1 MPATTGGVN
10 SIRENLYYMGFA
22 KQSVWG
28 TAVAPTFFSRWLD
41 GSDAEPNV
49 KVQKEREG
57 DTSPFI
63 ALMFKTEQ
71 MWELKIVEYIRPIGF
86 GFILQALLGTG
97 SDTFTAPA
105 QNTTLSS
112 PVAIGASSFLTVA
125 SIGNAGTGYFN
136 FTPGY
141 NSSTYEVQNVNLA
154 GRTGTGPYTYPLV
167 SPATFSYAHSS
178 SDPVTSASVHTM
190 TRQVTTYD
198 AYSFEVAFGNTTFG
212 KVFRIVNCVCTGLT
226 LTSDMG
232 KPLKIEH
239 TWVGSQSA
247 IQAAFSTILQEGTNL
262 VGVAGGPLVHF
273 HAGSTWQIDGSG
285 SGNAAGIR
293 QFKLTL
299 KNSTKPEDMQS
310 ELVYAPY
317 FLQGDFEIDGQ
328 LQVIF
333 ESYSQYL
340 NTYFGSA
347 SATTGATDSYLV
359 GYGAF
364 TTTWTSDGINNVAVL
379 CPYVGYTAAKID
391 PPKLDAK
398 PVYQN
403 LTFSAY
409 KTPAFPTP
417 VTFTLNNSYAI
428 QY

>member
-1 MPATTGGVN
+1 
-10 SIRENLYYMGFA
+10 MGFA

-41 GSDAEPNV
+41 GSDAEPNT

-57 DTSPFI
+57 DTSPFV
-63 ALMFKTEQ
+63 ALMYKTEQ
-71 MWELKIVEYIRPIGF
+71 MWELKVVEYIRPIGV

-97 SDTFTAPA
+97 SDAFTAPTQA
-105 QNTTLSS
+105 TTLSA
-112 PVAIGASSFLTVA
+112 PITVGANTFNVNGAIGTV
-125 SIGNAGTGYFN
+125 GNAFFN

-141 NSSTYEVQNVNLA
+141 ASAAYEVANVNLA
-154 GRTGTGPYTYPLV
+154 SKTGAGPFTYTLQ
-167 SPATFSYAHSS
+167 SGTFQNAHST
-178 SDPVTSASVHTM
+178 SDVVNNASVHVM
-190 TRQVTTYD
+190 TRQQTTYD
-198 AYSFEVAFGNTTFG
+198 AYAWEVAFGNSTFG
-212 KVFRIVNCVCTGLT
+212 KVFRISNCVCTGLT
-226 LTSDMG
+226 LSSDMG
-232 KPLKIEH
+232 KPLKLEH

-247 IQAAFSTILQEGTNL
+247 IQATFTTISQEGTNL

-273 HAGSTWQIDGSG
+273 HGGSSWSIDGST

-293 QFKLTL
+293 SLKLTL

-317 FLQGDFEIDGQ
+317 FIPGDFEIDGQ
-328 LQVIF
+328 IQVIF
-333 ESYSQYL
+333 ESYAQYL
-340 NTYFGSA
+340 NTFFGSA

-364 TTTWTSDGINNVAVL
+364 TTTWTSDGVNSLAVSL
-379 CPYVGYTAAKID
+379 PYVGYTGAKLD

-398 PVYQN
+398 PLYQT
-403 LTFSAY
+403 LLFSAY

-417 VTFTLNNSYAI
+417 ITFTLNNSQSSAY
-428 QY
+428 

>member
-41 GSDAEPNV
+41 GSDAEPNT

-63 ALMFKTEQ
+63 ALMYKTEQ
-71 MWELKIVEYIRPIGF
+71 MWELKITEYIRPIGV
-86 GFILQALLGTG
+86 GIILQALLGTG
-97 SDTFTAPA
+97 SDSYTAPTQTTTLNAATIIGATTFT
-105 QNTTLSS
+105 
-112 PVAIGASSFLTVA
+112 TVA
-125 SIGNAGTGYFN
+125 SIGNTSTGYFN

-141 NSSTYEVQNVNLA
+141 ASAVYEVQNVNLA
-154 GRTGTGPYTYPLV
+154 SRTGSGPYTYTLQ
-167 SPATFSYAHSS
+167 SGAFSYAHN
-178 SDPVTSASVHTM
+178 SADTVNNASTHVF
-190 TRQVTTYD
+190 TRQQTTYD
-198 AYSFEVAFGNTTFG
+198 AYSWEVAFGNTTFG

-232 KPLKIEH
+232 KPLKLEH

-247 IQAAFSTILQEGTNL
+247 IQAAFSTISQEGTNL

-273 HAGSTWQIDGSG
+273 HAGSTWSIDGST

-293 QFKLTL
+293 QFKLTM

-333 ESYSQYL
+333 ESYNQYL
-340 NTYFGSA
+340 NTYFGSS

-359 GYGAF
+359 GTGAF
-364 TTTWTSDGINNVAVL
+364 TTTWTSDGVNSLAVSL
-379 CPYVGYTAAKID
+379 PFVGYTAAKID

-403 LTFSAY
+403 LQFSAY

-417 VTFTLNNSYAI
+417 VTFTLTNSQAS

>member
-1 MPATTGGVN
+1 
-10 SIRENLYYMGFA
+10 MGFA
-22 KQSVWG
+22 KQSVWQ

-41 GSDAEPNV
+41 GSDAEPNT

-63 ALMFKTEQ
+63 ALMYKTEQ
-71 MWELKIVEYIRPIGF
+71 MWELKVVEYIRPIGI
-86 GFILQALLGTG
+86 GFILQALLGTA
-97 SDTFTAPA
+97 SDTYTAPLQA
-105 QNTTLSS
+105 TTLSS
-112 PVAIGASSFLTVA
+112 SVVVGASSFLTVA
-125 SIGNAGTGYFN
+125 SIGNTGTGYFN

-141 NSSTYEVQNVNLA
+141 ASAVYEVQNVNLL
-154 GRTGTGPYTYPLV
+154 GRTGAGPYTYPLV
-167 SPATFSYAHSS
+167 SGTFSYAHAS
-178 SDPVTSASVHTM
+178 SDPVTSASVHTF
-190 TRQVTTYD
+190 TRQQTTYD
-198 AYSFEVAFGNTTFG
+198 AYTWEVAFGNTTFG
-212 KVFRIVNCVCTGLT
+212 KVFRVMNCVCTGLT
-226 LTSDMG
+226 LSSEMG
-232 KPLKIEH
+232 KPLKLEH

-247 IQAAFSTILQEGTNL
+247 IQASFTAISQEGTNL

-273 HAGSTWQIDGSG
+273 HAGSTWSIDGSTA
-285 SGNAAGIR
+285 GNAAGIR
-293 QFKLTL
+293 SLKLTM

-317 FLQGDFEIDGQ
+317 FLQGDFDIDGQ
-328 LQVIF
+328 IQVIF

-347 SATTGATDSYLV
+347 AATTAATDSYLV

-364 TTTWTSDGINNVAVL
+364 TTTWTSDGVNSLQVT

-398 PVYQN
+398 PLYQN
-403 LTFSAY
+403 LTFSTY

-417 VTFTLNNSYAI
+417 ITFVLNNSQAS